1 MYCYL
6 VQARIG
12 LDLRNIIIHL
22 ILKIGKSKH
31 WTSHSGRVLT
41 MKFWRLMG
49 FITTG
54 GPAVLGHAWNFS
66 SVAAH
71 HSLLETVPGVVP
83 EVFTRR

>member
-1 MYCYL
+1 
-6 VQARIG
+6 
-12 LDLRNIIIHL
+12 
-22 ILKIGKSKH
+22 
-31 WTSHSGRVLT
+31 
-41 MKFWRLMG
+41 MG

-83 EVFTRR
+83 PKILLSEITLSKMYEIPKEPMRAPIMYLALPPDAIFF